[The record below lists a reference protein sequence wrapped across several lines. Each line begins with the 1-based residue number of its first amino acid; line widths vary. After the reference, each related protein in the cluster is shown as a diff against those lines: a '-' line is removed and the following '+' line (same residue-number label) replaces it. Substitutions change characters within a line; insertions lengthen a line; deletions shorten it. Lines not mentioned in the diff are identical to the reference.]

1 MKKLIVILLAIV
13 AIGAQA
19 DDFTYKYLV
28 MSESDGAKTYLDVED
43 LELTFANGV
52 LSARNSARSYT
63 FTLAS
68 LSSMQFAQ
76 TSGPTTAV
84 SQPSSLDTQSSPVEV
99 FTLSGVSRGSF
110 SSLSEMKSSLP
121 AGIYLVKQN
130 GTTTKITVRK

>member
-1 MKKLIVILLAIV
+1 MKKLIAILLAIV

-28 MSESDGAKTYLDVED
+28 MSESDGAKTYLDVEG
-43 LELTFANGV
+43 LELTFVDGV

-68 LSSMQFAQ
+68 LFSMQFAQ

-84 SQPSSLDTQSSPVEV
+84 SPSPQLPNSSPVEV